1 MAMEYRIYK
10 LGFSTAVHF
19 GSGSL
24 TDIGN
29 QLLADTIFS
38 ALCQETAADDEIER
52 LVKWAKAGELL
63 LSDGL
68 PFVRETLYI
77 PKPAVRVQTEQ
88 EGNSALKKHFKKLE
102 IYSLGQAGG
111 LLAG

>member
-1 MAMEYRIYK
+1 MEYRIYK

-52 LVKWAKAGELL
+52 PVK
-63 LSDGL
+63 
-68 PFVRETLYI
+68 
-77 PKPAVRVQTEQ
+77 
-88 EGNSALKKHFKKLE
+88 
-102 IYSLGQAGG
+102 
-111 LLAG
+111 

>member
-52 LVKWAKAGELL
+52 LVKWAQDGELL

-68 PFVRETLYI
+68 QLVRQIL
-77 PKPAVRVQTEQ
+77 
-88 EGNSALKKHFKKLE
+88 
-102 IYSLGQAGG
+102 
-111 LLAG
+111 